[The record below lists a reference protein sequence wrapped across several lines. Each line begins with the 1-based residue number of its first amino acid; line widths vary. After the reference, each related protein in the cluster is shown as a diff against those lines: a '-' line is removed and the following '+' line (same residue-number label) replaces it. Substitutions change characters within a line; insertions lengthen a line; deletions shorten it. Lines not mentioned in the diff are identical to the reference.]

1 MRIETGLWKIED
13 PMNKIRR
20 NDPCPCG
27 SGKKFKHCH
36 IGREEELWKSGT
48 EDFTARQSAMIT
60 SLPQAWFGRSHE
72 FMDQL
77 DLPALTGSNMGIRL
91 IDLELYLQLGFS
103 GRNSAA
109 EAAGGSGGLM
119 VNVFKTRLTDPDN
132 VYLALSPRVGDSA
145 LIHQL
150 AHALDFIGG
159 SGLMPGLFR
168 PLSYDLGIPSEHLD
182 HPAEFAGWYR
192 SLADK
197 FQVQPDADDA
207 IILFL
212 YEHGKL
218 ISGKDISNGNH
229 LVLKRQSESM
239 MSFINEKASDIEEMI
254 RELPGYLGTQAHHK

>member
-1 MRIETGLWKIED
+1 MK
-13 PMNKIRR
+13 KIRR

-36 IGREEELWKSGT
+36 IGREDELWKSGI
-48 EDFTARQSAMIT
+48 EDFTPGQSAMIT
-60 SLPQAWFGRSHE
+60 SLPQVWFGRSRE
-72 FMDQL
+72 FIEQL
-77 DLPALTGSNMGIRL
+77 DLPALTGSRLGIRL
-91 IDLELYLQLGFS
+91 IDLGLYLQLGFS

-132 VYLALSPRVGDSA
+132 VYLAISPRIGDSA
-145 LIHQL
+145 MIHQL
-150 AHALDFIGG
+150 AHALDFMGG
-159 SGLMPGLFR
+159 SGLMPGFCR

-182 HPAEFAGWYR
+182 HPSEFAGWYR
-192 SLADK
+192 LLADK

-218 ISGKDISNGNH
+218 ISGKDISNGDQ
-229 LVLKRQSESM
+229 LLLKKQSENM
-239 MSFINEKASDIEEMI
+239 MSFLNERASDIDEMI
-254 RELPGYLGTQAHHK
+254 QELPGYLGSRANHNK